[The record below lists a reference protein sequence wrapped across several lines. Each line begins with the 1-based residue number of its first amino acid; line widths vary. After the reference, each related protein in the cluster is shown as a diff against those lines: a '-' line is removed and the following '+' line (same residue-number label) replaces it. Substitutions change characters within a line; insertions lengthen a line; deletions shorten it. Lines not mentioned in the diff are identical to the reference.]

1 MANNI
6 EIKKTVFSTTEF
18 NRVLNTAFET
28 FTQPVLEEDTDT
40 PEELFRLY
48 EKLYY
53 VIDVEGEDNSHEY
66 LVKKSSE
73 LLTFDKVTEDIQPL
87 LDEIAQL
94 RQQLLLANQQLIDL
108 ETKGSI
114 NGRYNIYS
122 YRSFTRRNTRF
133 RTIL

>member
-1 MANNI
+1 MANDINI
-6 EIKKTVFSTTEF
+6 RKTVFSTTEF
-18 NRVLNTAFET
+18 NRVVDTGFKV
-28 FTQPVLEEDTDT
+28 FTQPLEEENLDT

-53 VIDVEGEDNSHEY
+53 DIDVEGEDNSHEY

-94 RQQLLLANQQLIDL
+94 RQQLLLANQQIIDL
-108 ETKGSI
+108 EI
-114 NGRYNIYS
+114 NA
-122 YRSFTRRNTRF
+122 
-133 RTIL
+133 

>member
-6 EIKKTVFSTTEF
+6 ELKKTVFSTTEF
-18 NRVLNTAFET
+18 NRVVDTGFKT
-28 FTQPVLEEDTDT
+28 FTQPVPEEDTDT

-53 VIDVEGEDNSHEY
+53 VIDVEGEENSHQY

-87 LDEIAQL
+87 LDEITQL
-94 RQQLLLANQQLIDL
+94 REQLLLANQQIIDL
-108 ETKGSI
+108 ET
-114 NGRYNIYS
+114 NV
-122 YRSFTRRNTRF
+122 
-133 RTIL
+133 